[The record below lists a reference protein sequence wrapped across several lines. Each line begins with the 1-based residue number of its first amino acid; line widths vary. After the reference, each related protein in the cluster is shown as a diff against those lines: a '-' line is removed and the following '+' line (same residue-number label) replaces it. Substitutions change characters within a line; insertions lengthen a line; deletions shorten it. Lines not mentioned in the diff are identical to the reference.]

1 MAARQKRARIV
12 LFSRLRRDAAPLDG
26 PICDVNAQGPESG
39 RDARAIEELSLK
51 SYTADK
57 IRNVAIVGH
66 GGAGKT
72 MLVEHMLYT
81 AGAVE
86 RVGSV
91 DGGNTQ
97 SDFDALEI
105 RRKISLSASVV
116 PLEWHGVKV
125 NLIDVP
131 GFPDF
136 IGDLH
141 AVARV
146 VESMILVCEAKADLD
161 VGFELAWEVAELHGL
176 AKCIFVNKL
185 ERDNADYEGLMNT
198 LKARYGR
205 KVVSV
210 QIPIGHQAAFSG
222 VLDLLNMKVYKGK
235 DRGEVIEDVPA
246 GHAEQAAVL
255 REAMMDSAAEGDDD
269 LAMKYLEGEQLTTE
283 EIEHGLM
290 VGTETGKVVPILL
303 GSAASGI
310 GVATLLDRIVGELP
324 SPADLPKKIDGQEF
338 KADASGPLAAYVFK
352 STADP
357 YVGKIN
363 YVRVFSGSLK
373 VDDHV
378 LNINRSKDERL
389 HNLYFPHGKGQ
400 EPATAVPAGDICA
413 LAKLQDTH
421 TGDTLTT
428 TKDKLKV
435 PSEVFPEPIYRIAI
449 KPVSKPDEDKL
460 GPALTKILEE
470 DPTLK
475 YVRDPNLHQEI
486 LEGMGDIHLD
496 VAIEKLKTR
505 FGVNVTLED
514 AKVPYKETIKTASKA
529 QGRHKRQTGGKGQF
543 GDCWIELA
551 PQARGEGFTFENK
564 VVGGSIPKNFIPA
577 VEKGI
582 REAMEGGFL
591 AGYQV
596 IDAKATVYDGSY
608 HDVDSSEQAFKLAG
622 AIAFRAAAEKA
633 QPTILEPVL
642 NLDVDVPD
650 DCVGDVVG
658 DLNGRRGRL
667 QGMDPIAPGKTRVR
681 AQVPMATMMRYALD
695 LRSITK
701 GRGRFHQEFSH
712 YDELPHPEQQAL
724 ISEYAKRRADHESDH

>member
-1 MAARQKRARIV
+1 M
-12 LFSRLRRDAAPLDG
+12 
-26 PICDVNAQGPESG
+26 
-39 RDARAIEELSLK
+39 EELGLK
-51 SYTADK
+51 PYTADK

-81 AGAVE
+81 SGAVE
-86 RVGSV
+86 RVGTIEA
-91 DGGNTQ
+91 GNTA
-97 SDFDALEI
+97 SDFDPLEN
-105 RRKISLSASVV
+105 RRKISLSASVL
-116 PLEWHGVKV
+116 PIEWHGCKI

-146 VESMILVCEAKADLD
+146 VESMIIVCEAKADLD
-161 VGFELAWEVAELHGL
+161 VGFELAWEVAEEHGL

-222 VLDLLNMKVYKGK
+222 ILDLLNMKVYKGK
-235 DRGEVIEDVPA
+235 DRGEEIEEVPTGYA
-246 GHAEQAAVL
+246 DEAAKL
-255 REAMMDSAAEGDDD
+255 REAMMDSAAEGDDE
-269 LAMKYLEGEQLTTE
+269 LAMKYLEGEQLTSE

-310 GVATLLDRIVGELP
+310 GVATLLDRIIGELP
-324 SPADLPKKIDGQEF
+324 SPADLPKKFGDLEL
-338 KADASGPLAAYVFK
+338 KADPAGPLAGYVFK

-378 LNINRSKDERL
+378 LNINRGKDERL

-400 EPATAVPAGDICA
+400 ENAASVGAGDICA

-428 TKDKLKV
+428 NKDKVKI
-435 PSEVFPEPIYRIAI
+435 PEPVFPEAIYRIAI
-449 KPVSKPDEDKL
+449 KPVTKADEDKL
-460 GPALTKILEE
+460 GPALQKMVEE
-470 DPTLK
+470 DPTLH

-486 LEGMGDIHLD
+486 LAGMGDIHLD

-505 FGVNVTLED
+505 FGVNVSLEE
-514 AKVPYKETIKTASKA
+514 AKVPYKETIKSPSKA

-543 GDCWIELA
+543 GDCWIELV
-551 PQARGEGFTFENK
+551 PQSRGDGFTFENK
-564 VVGGSIPKNFIPA
+564 VVGGAIPKNFIPA

-582 REAMEGGFL
+582 REAMDHGFL

-596 IDAKATVYDGSY
+596 IDMKATVYDGSY

-622 AIAFRAAAEKA
+622 AIAFRNAAEKA
-633 QPTILEPVL
+633 QPTILEPML
-642 NLDVDVPD
+642 NLEVDVPD

-681 AQVPMATMMRYALD
+681 AMVPMATMMRYALD

-701 GRGRFHQEFSH
+701 GRGRFHQDFSH
-712 YDELPHPEQQAL
+712 YDELPHVEAQHL
-724 ISEYAKRRADHESDH
+724 ISDYAKRRAEHEQEH